1 MRQFLGAIEPM
12 KIAVTI
18 CSELRQ
24 VPFKM
29 VGINVIEIGN
39 VTFYFLMTKHLEPN
53 SSKKGSILNG

>member
-12 KIAVTI
+12 KIVTI
-18 CSELRQ
+18 CVELRQ

-29 VGINVIEIGN
+29 VEINVIEIGN
-39 VTFYFLMTKHLEPN
+39 FLLFDDKASLKQN